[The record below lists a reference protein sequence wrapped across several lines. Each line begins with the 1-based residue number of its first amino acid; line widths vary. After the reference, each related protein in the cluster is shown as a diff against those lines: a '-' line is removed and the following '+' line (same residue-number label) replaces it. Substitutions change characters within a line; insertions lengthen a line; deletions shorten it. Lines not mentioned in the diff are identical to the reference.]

1 MSTGLTENICSY
13 LQQRLSDMPKEKT
26 IAFQLNQES
35 FHFWSL
41 WSAYTDVGCQK
52 KQVNDFDCVS
62 LWFPLFSGKYIIHI
76 KVEAYNVSFHICFWF
91 KTLMH
96 MGFKHSLHV
105 NTLSEKGYCDSG
117 IALAGHSIGMVL
129 LKKLWQPFVSYL
141 WVRVNYLIILLKD
154 WTIWKYSCHV
164 FDELL
169 SYKCIKE
176 RKKLMNYFP
185 TSV

>member
-1 MSTGLTENICSY
+1 
-13 LQQRLSDMPKEKT
+13 MPKEKT

-41 WSAYTDVGCQK
+41 WSAYIDVGCQK

-62 LWFPLFSGKYIIHI
+62 LRFPLFSAKYIIHI
-76 KVEAYNVSFHICFWF
+76 KVEACTVSFHICFCF
-91 KTLMH
+91 KTLNAHGVQTLIACKYFVRKRILWQWYCFSWPFNMY
-96 MGFKHSLHV
+96 GSFKIL
-105 NTLSEKGYCDSG
+105 
-117 IALAGHSIGMVL
+117 
-129 LKKLWQPFVSYL
+129 LWQPFISYL
-141 WVRVNYLIILLKD
+141 WLRVNYLIILLKD